1 MDGDMPRQPVILVT
15 GASSGIGEATARLF
29 ARQGYRVGMGARRLD
44 RLVSLAEEIRQGGG
58 EALPFSA
65 DLARLEDIQQLVRST
80 LDQFGQIDVLVNN
93 AGFGRLGWLED
104 LDPVLDIQAQ
114 IQVNLVAVIQMTR
127 EVLPHMIERRSGH
140 IINMA
145 SVASLA
151 ASPTYSIYAASK
163 FGVRG
168 FTEALRREVGGFGIH
183 VSVLYPGGVRTE
195 FKEHTGARR
204 RTGQTTPAWL
214 RLEPEDVAQAVFSLV
229 QHPRRQRVLPWA
241 WHFPVWINSLFP
253 WMADWL
259 IARKVT
265 RLE

>member
-1 MDGDMPRQPVILVT
+1 MPERPVILVT

-44 RLVSLAEEIRQGGG
+44 RLVRLAEEIRQDGG
-58 EALPFSA
+58 EALPVSA
-65 DLARLEDIQQLVRST
+65 DLAKVEDIQQLVRST
-80 LDQFGQIDVLVNN
+80 LDQFGQIDVLLNN
-93 AGFGRLGWLED
+93 AGFGRLGWLEE

-168 FTEALRREVGGFGIH
+168 FTEGLRREVGVFGIH
-183 VSVLYPGGVRTE
+183 VSAIYPGGVRTE
-195 FKEHTGARR
+195 FKEHTGVQSRSGR
-204 RTGQTTPAWL
+204 TTPAWL

-229 QHPRRQRVLPWA
+229 QHPRRARVIPWA
-241 WHFPVWINSLFP
+241 WNFPVWMNSLFP
-253 WMADWL
+253 WLADWL
-259 IARKVT
+259 IARNVT
-265 RLE
+265 RLK